1 MLKSKPAGGV
11 AKDEKM
17 AFEVTPFFLYL
28 TRQGSNSAKEVPSAV
43 SVKSDTD
50 ANIPDIKP

>member
-17 AFEVTPFFLYL
+17 AFEVTPFFVYL
-28 TRQGSNSAKEVPSAV
+28 TRQGNNLGRKLRAQYL
-43 SVKSDTD
+43 
-50 ANIPDIKP
+50 